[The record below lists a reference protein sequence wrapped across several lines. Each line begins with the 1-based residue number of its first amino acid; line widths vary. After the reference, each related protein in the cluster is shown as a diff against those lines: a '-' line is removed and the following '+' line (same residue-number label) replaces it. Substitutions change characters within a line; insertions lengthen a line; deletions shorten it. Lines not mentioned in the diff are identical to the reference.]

1 VPLEIPA
8 QSETL
13 VLKVTS
19 EPLVAQVP
27 KVPLE
32 ALVKSETRVLK
43 GM

>member
-13 VLKVTS
+13 VLKVKS
-19 EPLVAQVP
+19 EPLVAQVQ
-27 KVPLE
+27 KVPLVS
-32 ALVKSETRVLK
+32 LVLWVIQALK